1 MAIRQKQLLAKSIDF
16 WEKTYVI
23 VNCININIIEV
34 NFFISRGYDFGK
46 LETIA
51 SVFPS
56 KLFIAVTATAPVP
69 YQDAVL

>member
-1 MAIRQKQLLAKSIDF
+1 MVN
-16 WEKTYVI
+16 YVCAFSQSELGKYFEWI
-23 VNCININIIEV
+23 IIEV
-34 NFFISRGYDFGK
+34 NFFISRGYDFRPDYGK

-56 KLFIAVTATAPVP
+56 KPFIAVTATAPVP

>member
-1 MAIRQKQLLAKSIDF
+1 M
-16 WEKTYVI
+16 
-23 VNCININIIEV
+23 NCINIKIIEV
-34 NFFISRGYDFGK
+34 NFFISRGYDFRPDYGK

-56 KLFIAVTATAPVP
+56 KPFIAVTATAPVP